1 AGERDVEQGARE
13 PAQTPPGKLGIA
25 HDADDAKGAGILGD
39 IKAKVL
45 IERVFRA
52 LEKTLDESFVDNG
65 HGRGG
70 FVIGSGER
78 APAQNRHAKI
88 LKIVGAYAVPRGA

>member
-1 AGERDVEQGARE
+1 MGQRDVEHGTRGPAKAPAR
-13 PAQTPPGKLGIA
+13 KLGIA
-25 HDADDAKGAGILGD
+25 HDANDAKGAGILGD

-52 LEKTLDESFVDNG
+52 LEKTLDESFVDNR
-65 HGRGG
+65 HRRGG

-88 LKIVGAYAVPRGA
+88 LKIIGAYAVPRGA